1 MQLIL
6 TEKPSVAN
14 NIAYA
19 LNVKNRY
26 DGYYEGNGYIVTFA
40 YGHLFELYD
49 TKDYKDGFE
58 KWELDK
64 FPFIPEKFRYKVKE
78 DKGVKKQVKIIKE
91 LASKKEVKEIIIATD
106 ADREGQLIAA
116 IIIKELNINKPM
128 KRLWIN
134 SYTSK
139 EVHQGMKNLLDYKDV
154 LTLEKAGYCR
164 QQMDWLFGINF
175 TSLAT
180 LKYSNGKLL
189 NVGRVILPTVKLVY
203 DRNIEIKNFKKETYY
218 QLKCIFNTKD
228 GQYEGYFVDDGIDR
242 FKERKKLENILD
254 AIRNKHG
261 IIIGRKTKE
270 VKESAPLL
278 YNLTDLQGDITS
290 RYNSFTSDKVLSI
303 AQSLYEK
310 RYISYPR
317 TSSRHLDNTQDKE
330 VEEVLNVL
338 SNDYPS
344 EYNIKFHK
352 SKRIFDST
360 KVDSHPAII
369 PTYIKPNSNDLTK
382 DELLVYEV
390 IKKRFLAHFMPQ
402 NEYLDIKVITEVKG
416 CKFLSKGRNLIKKGW
431 LKLYDDKDI
440 DKKIDTVLLKLKE
453 ADIVEVIHSGILE
466 KETQPPKLY
475 TEKTLLKAMENCGK
489 KVKDEDIEHI
499 LKGYSIGT
507 PATRSDVI
515 KKIIG
520 VGYIKKK
527 GKSLDITDLGRNL
540 VKVFPIKELLDTD
553 FTGRIEKSLK
563 DIEKGVV
570 NPDLFMER
578 MIGYTEKSSNIIK
591 GSNGIIYGGQDNT
604 NKVIGKCPECGNDVI
619 EGKKAYGC
627 SNWRNG
633 CKFTIW
639 YNQLE
644 KLGMRKISKTN
655 IKKLLKNELINL
667 KLRSAKTG
675 KDFTCK
681 GKLEKEKDKWGI
693 KLVF

>member
-40 YGHLFELYD
+40 FGHLFELYD

-431 LKLYDDKDI
+431 LKLYDNKDI

-578 MIGYTEKSSNIIK
+578 MIRYTEKSSNIIK
-591 GSNGIIYGGQDNT
+591 GSNGTIYGGQDNT

>member
-40 YGHLFELYD
+40 FGHLFELYD

-431 LKLYDDKDI
+431 LKLYDNKDI

-578 MIGYTEKSSNIIK
+578 MIRYTEKSSNIIK
-591 GSNGIIYGGQDNT
+591 GSNGTIYGGQDNT
-604 NKVIGKCPECGNDVI
+604 NKVIGKCPECGHDVI

>member
-91 LASKKEVKEIIIATD
+91 LASKEEVKEIIIATD

-134 SYTSK
+134 SYTPK

-228 GQYEGYFVDDGIDR
+228 GQYEGYFIDDGIDR
-242 FKERKKLENILD
+242 FKVRKKLENILD

-261 IIIGRKTKE
+261 IIIERKTKE

-290 RYNSFTSDKVLSI
+290 KYKGFTSDKVLSI

-310 RYISYPR
+310 KHITYPR

-369 PTYIKPNSNDLTK
+369 PTYIKPNSNELTK

-431 LKLYDDKDI
+431 LKLYDNKDI

-507 PATRSDVI
+507 PATRSDAI

-520 VGYIKKK
+520 VGYIMKK

-578 MIGYTEKSSNIIK
+578 MIRYTEKSSNIIK
-591 GSNGIIYGGQDNT
+591 GSNGTIYGGQDNT
-604 NKVIGKCPECGNDVI
+604 NEVIGKCPECGHDVI

-693 KLVF
+693 KLIF

>member
-40 YGHLFELYD
+40 FGHLFELYD

-431 LKLYDDKDI
+431 LKLYDNKDI

-578 MIGYTEKSSNIIK
+578 MIRYTEKSSNIIK
-591 GSNGIIYGGQDNT
+591 GSNGTIYGGQDNT
-604 NKVIGKCPECGNDVI
+604 NKVIGRCPECGHDVI

>member
-40 YGHLFELYD
+40 FGHLFELYD

-369 PTYIKPNSNDLTK
+369 PTYIKPNSNELTK

-431 LKLYDDKDI
+431 LKLYDNKDI

-591 GSNGIIYGGQDNT
+591 GSNGTIYGGQDNT
-604 NKVIGKCPECGNDVI
+604 NKVIGKCPECGHDVI

>member
-78 DKGVKKQVKIIKE
+78 DNRVKKQVKIIKE
-91 LASKKEVKEIIIATD
+91 LASKEEVKEIIIATD

-164 QQMDWLFGINF
+164 QLMDWLFGINF

-180 LKYSNGKLL
+180 LKYSDGKLL

-254 AIRNKHG
+254 VIRNKHG

-270 VKESAPLL
+270 VKESPPLL
-278 YNLTDLQGDITS
+278 FNLTDLQGDITS

-344 EYNIKFHK
+344 DYNIKFHK
-352 SKRIFDST
+352 CKRIFDST

-416 CKFLSKGRNLIKKGW
+416 YKFLSKGRNLIKKGW

-440 DKKIDTVLLKLKE
+440 DKKMDTVLLKLKE

-540 VKVFPIKELLDTD
+540 VKVFPIKELLNTD

-578 MIGYTEKSSNIIK
+578 MIRYTEKSSNIIK
-591 GSNGIIYGGQDNT
+591 GSNGTIYGGQDNT
-604 NKVIGKCPECGNDVI
+604 NKVIGRCPECGHDVI

>member
-40 YGHLFELYD
+40 FGHLFELYD

-360 KVDSHPAII
+360 MVDSHPAII

-431 LKLYDDKDI
+431 LKLYDNKDI
-440 DKKIDTVLLKLKE
+440 DKKIDTVLLKLKDT
-453 ADIVEVIHSGILE
+453 DIVEVIHSGILE

-527 GKSLDITDLGRNL
+527 EKSLDITDLGRNL

-591 GSNGIIYGGQDNT
+591 GSNGTIYGGQDNT
-604 NKVIGKCPECGNDVI
+604 NKVIGKCPECGHDVI

>member
-40 YGHLFELYD
+40 FGHLFELYD

-91 LASKKEVKEIIIATD
+91 LASKEEVKEIIIATD

-134 SYTSK
+134 SYTPK

-228 GQYEGYFVDDGIDR
+228 GQYEGYFIDDGIDR
-242 FKERKKLENILD
+242 FKVRKKLENILD

-261 IIIGRKTKE
+261 IIIERKTKE

-290 RYNSFTSDKVLSI
+290 NYKGFTSDKVLSI

-310 RYISYPR
+310 KYISYPR

-431 LKLYDDKDI
+431 LKLYDNKDI

-507 PATRSDVI
+507 PATRSDAI

-520 VGYIKKK
+520 VGYIMKK

-578 MIGYTEKSSNIIK
+578 MIRYTEKSSNIIK
-591 GSNGIIYGGQDNT
+591 GSNGTIYGGQDNT
-604 NKVIGKCPECGNDVI
+604 NEVIGKCPECGHDVI

-693 KLVF
+693 KLIF

>member
-40 YGHLFELYD
+40 FGHLFELYD

-91 LASKKEVKEIIIATD
+91 LASKEEVKEIIIATD

-134 SYTSK
+134 SYTPK

-228 GQYEGYFVDDGIDR
+228 GQYEGYFIDDGIDR
-242 FKERKKLENILD
+242 FKVRKKLENILD

-261 IIIGRKTKE
+261 IIIERKTKE

-290 RYNSFTSDKVLSI
+290 KYKGFTSDKVLSI

-310 RYISYPR
+310 KHITYPR

-369 PTYIKPNSNDLTK
+369 PTYIKPNSNELTK

-431 LKLYDDKDI
+431 LKLYDNKDI

-507 PATRSDVI
+507 PATRSDAI

-520 VGYIKKK
+520 VGYIMKK

-578 MIGYTEKSSNIIK
+578 MIRYTEKSSNIIK
-591 GSNGIIYGGQDNT
+591 GSNGTIYGGQDNT
-604 NKVIGKCPECGNDVI
+604 NEVIGKCPECGHDVI

-693 KLVF
+693 KLIF

>member
-78 DKGVKKQVKIIKE
+78 DNRVKKQVKIIKE
-91 LASKKEVKEIIIATD
+91 LASKEEVKEIIIATD

-254 AIRNKHG
+254 VIRNKHG

-270 VKESAPLL
+270 VKESPPLL
-278 YNLTDLQGDITS
+278 FNLTDLQGDITS

-402 NEYLDIKVITEVKG
+402 NEYLDIKIITEVKG
-416 CKFLSKGRNLIKKGW
+416 YKFLSKGRNLIKKGW

-440 DKKIDTVLLKLKE
+440 DKKMDTVLLKLKE

-578 MIGYTEKSSNIIK
+578 MIRYTEKSSNIIK
-591 GSNGIIYGGQDNT
+591 GSNGTIYGGQDNT
-604 NKVIGKCPECGNDVI
+604 NKVIGRCPECGHDVI

>member
-40 YGHLFELYD
+40 FGHLFELYD

-91 LASKKEVKEIIIATD
+91 LASKEEVKEIIIATD

-290 RYNSFTSDKVLSI
+290 KYKGFTSDKVLSI

-310 RYISYPR
+310 KHITYPR

-431 LKLYDDKDI
+431 LKLYDNKDI

-520 VGYIKKK
+520 VGYIMKK

-578 MIGYTEKSSNIIK
+578 MIRYTEKSSNIIK
-591 GSNGIIYGGQDNT
+591 GSNGTIYGGQDNT
-604 NKVIGKCPECGNDVI
+604 NEVIGKCPECGHDVI

>member
-40 YGHLFELYD
+40 FGHLFELYD

-91 LASKKEVKEIIIATD
+91 LASKEEVKEIIIATD

-261 IIIGRKTKE
+261 IIIERKTKE

-290 RYNSFTSDKVLSI
+290 KYKGFTSDKVLSI

-431 LKLYDDKDI
+431 LKLYDNKDI

-520 VGYIKKK
+520 VGYIMKK

-578 MIGYTEKSSNIIK
+578 MIRYTEKSSNIIK
-591 GSNGIIYGGQDNT
+591 GSNGTIYGGQDNT
-604 NKVIGKCPECGNDVI
+604 NKVIGKCPECGHDVI

>member
-431 LKLYDDKDI
+431 LKLYDNKDI

-578 MIGYTEKSSNIIK
+578 MIRYTEKSSNIIK
-591 GSNGIIYGGQDNT
+591 GSNGTIYGGQDNT
-604 NKVIGKCPECGNDVI
+604 NKVIGRCPECGHDVI

>member
-40 YGHLFELYD
+40 FGHLFELYD

-91 LASKKEVKEIIIATD
+91 LASKEEVKEIIIATD

-228 GQYEGYFVDDGIDR
+228 GQYEGYFIDDGIDR
-242 FKERKKLENILD
+242 FKVRKKLENILD

-261 IIIGRKTKE
+261 IIIERKTKE

-416 CKFLSKGRNLIKKGW
+416 CKFLSKCRNLIKKGW
-431 LKLYDDKDI
+431 LKLYDNKDI

-540 VKVFPIKELLDTD
+540 VKVFPIKELLNTD

-591 GSNGIIYGGQDNT
+591 GSNGTIYGGQDNT
-604 NKVIGKCPECGNDVI
+604 NKVIGKCPECGHDVI